1 MHGLSKSPKNT
12 PFSPPT
18 MDEPRTTVLIPQADP
33 RKEMQRPG
41 VPKLSVLLVGN
52 YVPDAQQSMQRFAS
66 VMAAELAALG
76 VEVSVIRPEPFFGR
90 LHPGA
95 TGFGKWL
102 GYLDKF
108 FVFPRVLRKK
118 LSTLKSQ
125 ASTDLVVHICDHS
138 NAFYTR
144 YLRDV
149 PHVVTCHDMLAV
161 RSALGEIPQN
171 PTRWSGRRLQRIIL
185 NGMHSS
191 ENIACVSESTRRDLC
206 RLVEQATLRCIV
218 VEMGQNNTF
227 APVPL
232 GQARARVLEMARQV
246 GHAPPPGVRYVV
258 HVGGEQWYKNRK
270 GVVEI
275 FCELR
280 RSSDQEDLWL
290 FMVGKPLSG
299 ELKALIDEAGL
310 SERVVELPSVSH
322 EDLCSIYSASE
333 LLLFPSL
340 QEGFGWPIIEAE
352 ACGCR
357 VVTTARPPMNDVG
370 GEAAAYVEP
379 EDIPTSLD
387 VLLNVLY
394 EDESQR
400 EARVARGF
408 ANAAKYATKRMIDVY
423 LALYGRAIERKLCA
437 TVTNN

>member
-1 MHGLSKSPKNT
+1 
-12 PFSPPT
+12 
-18 MDEPRTTVLIPQADP
+18 MDEPRTTDLIPQADP

-41 VPKLSVLLVGN
+41 VPKLSVLLIAN
-52 YVPDAQQSMQRFAS
+52 YEPDAQQSMQRFAA
-66 VMAAELAALG
+66 VMAKELALRG
-76 VEVSVIRPEPFFGR
+76 VEVEVVRPEPFFGR
-90 LHPGA
+90 LRPGV

-108 FVFPRVLRKK
+108 FVFPRRLKRRVSELRKGREREF
-118 LSTLKSQ
+118 
-125 ASTDLVVHICDHS
+125 VVHICDHS

-218 VEMGQNNTF
+218 VEMGQNSTF

-232 GQARARVLEMARQV
+232 GQARARVLEMARQA

-322 EDLCSIYSASE
+322 EDLCSIYSAAE
-333 LLLFPSL
+333 LLFFPSL
-340 QEGFGWPIIEAE
+340 EEGFGWPIIEAQ

-357 VVTTARPPMNDVG
+357 VVTTGRGPMNDIG
-370 GEAAAYVEP
+370 GNAAAYLQP
-379 EDIPTSLD
+379 EDFGASLD

-394 EDESQR
+394 EDARQR
-400 EARVARGF
+400 QERIERGL
-408 ANAAKYATKRMIDVY
+408 ANAAQYSTARMIEGYV
-423 LALYGRAIERKLCA
+423 ALYRSALMQRSQKSPA
-437 TVTNN
+437 